1 MKRSLGFFRKYD
13 YLKTLQVGI
22 KPGTHVFLSSMMKY
36 THDNLRNITEV
47 NTLIKVFS
55 ELAEIPIFEMENKE
69 LFARYK
75 L

>member
-1 MKRSLGFFRKYD
+1 
-13 YLKTLQVGI
+13 
-22 KPGTHVFLSSMMKY
+22 MMKY